1 MVVPVD
7 THIRLIVTANDVIHS
22 FAVPSLGLKLDCTPG
37 RLNQASILVDRT
49 GNFYGQCSEICLW
62 LGIWINSG
70 KIKILLTFPT
80 SRPTV
85 SYDVLLSELGW
96 RYVTHFSYWWY
107 ILMCWFSTSH
117 AENIK
122 QTRYVH
128 LNVDKNNVELKPFD
142 GSLTRLRYY
151 GGLSQKFFLFLH
163 ITYSN
168 GLNRLDLQIKNILK
182 QEGILVSS
190 YNIICRV
197 TGIRNTLFKS
207 VNSSKLGNSG
217 FFLLSSFVQLRLR
230 IELSIATSTLKLF
243 CLLRIRPKE
252 FKWYKSSWN
261 YVKLLTFLYL
271 SLFNIFIIFLSL
283 MNRSKNWSNL
293 FLIVLRGQDGHQVC
307 VNLKRSATIQN
318 WPAYRICKNGGRS
331 KLYIRTR
338 GYATSVTSRPSLDT
352 SLTQSI
358 LKQFEKKEWLTAHQ
372 QKELTMFIEKSQHS
386 LAEISK
392 KEGINSRILRLFFE
406 KFIHSLLFQVFAIE
420 SLTKYSLLL
429 GRGARAGNKTNHPGV
444 DSLVLKNTF
453 ESKFDLLKKLK
464 KFRTNKILP
473 LKRIYITKNNNEK
486 ILLSVPSIVDRATQQ
501 LVLLLLEPI
510 IEVHS
515 DIYSFGFR
523 KGRNP
528 IMAIGTL
535 QKNLQR
541 KPNTMKRYVDIQYI
555 WNAEIKKCFDLINN
569 DWLLA
574 NVPIPPKYLFL
585 LKGWLKAGFIEFNSG
600 NITAQ
605 SKELDFGIRG
615 IISPLLMNFTLNGME
630 TILEEA
636 KVEFNN
642 NTRAPLPPTG
652 AAPNLQRE
660 ALTTLRYSAEQE
672 IDGWRLAGKAVSR
685 LSKDRIFKE
694 RAISCKLVRFADDFI
709 VISGSER
716 LLRIIQSKMSAFLS
730 IRGLE
735 INPDKSRTLKFGVNT
750 PFQFLGYTFSYLLR
764 TKHIKSSFLHP
775 TKPEYR
781 LEGRPRLFVYPS
793 TNTFNQFKRK
803 LIIFFRNHY
812 NLTAYKLI
820 ALLNPMISEW
830 INYYSFSNAGGTL
843 SSLKAFLY
851 KRLKIWLIKKH
862 PKASIVWLMKH
873 YMLFGEIGKQ
883 HNLDNKTMNVF
894 KIKTLNHES
903 LRTNKWN
910 FFGLAFK
917 DDKGQQY
924 DIPRLNIL
932 KWPTNIKNIVL
943 ATVLAPSRSL
953 LKTNFYTNKTEW
965 LDFRLKQEALHS
977 NKSVSLFYELWKREM
992 TLCYFCK
999 YPLELDL
1006 QDNIVIHHKDSWSE
1020 TRSNKK
1026 ENLALVHESCHYD
1039 WLREAEAPHARYA
1052 PLSIEGKILRKTN
1065 QKEIST
1071 KVKFS
1076 KNRTKLANKK
1086 VKYLRRPEAE
1096 PSK

>member
-1 MVVPVD
+1 MEVISPTITIKITASQWFWSYEYSDYVTDSGDSIAFDSYLIPESDLELGQFRLLDVDNKMVVPVD

-49 GNFYGQCSEICLW
+49 GTFYGQCSEICLW

-70 KIKILLTFPT
+70 KVKILLTFPT
-80 SRPTV
+80 SRPRV

-96 RYVTHFSYWWY
+96 RYITHFSYWWS
-107 ILMCWFSTSH
+107 ILICWFSTAH

-128 LNVDKNNVELKPFD
+128 LNLDKNNVELKPFE

-151 GGLSQKFFLFLH
+151 GGLFQKFFLFLH

-168 GLNRLDLQIKNILK
+168 SLNRLDLQIKNILK

-190 YNIICRV
+190 YKIICRV

-217 FFLLSSFVQLRLR
+217 FFLLSSFV
-230 IELSIATSTLKLF
+230 
-243 CLLRIRPKE
+243 KE

-271 SLFNIFIIFLSL
+271 SLFNIIIIFLLL

-293 FLIVLRGQDGHQVC
+293 FLIVLRRQDGHQVC

-318 WPAYRICKNGGRS
+318 WPAYRICNNGGRS
-331 KLYIRTR
+331 KLFIRKR
-338 GYATSVTSRPSLDT
+338 GYATSVTTRPSLDK
-352 SLTQSI
+352 SLNQSI
-358 LKQFEKKEWLTAHQ
+358 LKQFEKKEWLTSNQ
-372 QKELTMFIEKSQHS
+372 KKELTMFIEKSQHS

-420 SLTKYSLLL
+420 SLTKYS
-429 GRGARAGNKTNHPGV
+429 GSKNKNAPHDPHAPHQGV
-444 DSLVLKNTF
+444 DSLFLKNTF

-464 KFRTNKILP
+464 KFRTNKILAPRP
-473 LKRIYITKNNNEK
+473 LRRIYITKNNNEK
-486 ILLSVPSIVDRATQQ
+486 ITLSIPSILDRATQQ

-535 QKNLQR
+535 QKNLQI

-555 WNAEIKKCFDLINN
+555 WDADINCDKIN
-569 DWLLA
+569 HDWLLA

-605 SKELDFGIRG
+605 STEVEFGLRG

-630 TILEEA
+630 TIIEEA
-636 KVEFNN
+636 KIEFNN
-642 NTRAPLPPTG
+642 STRF
-652 AAPNLQRE
+652 
-660 ALTTLRYSAEQE
+660 TTLRYRE
-672 IDGWRLAGKAVSR
+672 IDGWRLAVKAVSR

-694 RAISCKLVRFADDFI
+694 RAIACKLVRFADDFI

-716 LLRIIQSKMSAFLS
+716 LLKIIQSKMNAFLS

-764 TKHIKSSFLHP
+764 TKHIKSSFLHH

-820 ALLNPMISEW
+820 ALLNPMITEW

-862 PKASIVWLMKH
+862 PKASIVWLMKQ

-894 KIKTLNHES
+894 KIKSLNHES

-932 KWPTNIKNIVL
+932 KWPTNIKNIVVS
-943 ATVLAPSRSL
+943 TVLAPSRSL
-953 LKTNFYTNKTEW
+953 LKTNIYTNKTEW

-977 NKSVSLFYELWKREM
+977 NKSVSLFYELWKREL
-992 TLCYFCK
+992 TLCYLCK

-1006 QDNIVIHHKDSWSE
+1006 QDNIVVHHKESWSE

-1039 WLREAEAPHARYA
+1039 WLR
-1052 PLSIEGKILRKTN
+1052 SNNSSEGNILRKTD
-1065 QKEIST
+1065 QKR
-1071 KVKFS
+1071 VA
-1076 KNRTKLANKK
+1076 RDL
-1086 VKYLRRPEAE
+1086 Y
-1096 PSK
+1096 